1 MAVLQIQIPMR
12 STEYRRRVESD
23 FLEIKTDKGKIYFHS
38 LRHGFTTFLVE
49 NGADIKTAQLRGQ
62 NQTCWNNVKCNETP
76 ISKHSTQQAAVGF
89 EPTNNGFANRRLN
102 NTSPFIKGTCGN
114 SKNSCTEKNTESSQ
128 IPSDVHRLAAVW
140 DDLPNNIRRAIMA
153 LIGSTED

>member
-114 SKNSCTEKNTESSQ
+114 SKNSCTR
-128 IPSDVHRLAAVW
+128 PLGYAAKH
-140 DDLPNNIRRAIMA
+140 LSLNNLQKFIKKHFYYATT
-153 LIGSTED
+153 LTTTKWGL